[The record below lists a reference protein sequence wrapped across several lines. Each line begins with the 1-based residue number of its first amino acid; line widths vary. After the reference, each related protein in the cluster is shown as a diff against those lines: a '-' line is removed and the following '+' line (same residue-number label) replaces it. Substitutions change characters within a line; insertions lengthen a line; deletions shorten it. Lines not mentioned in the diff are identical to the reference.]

1 MQCRKKR
8 EKKDKKKENL
18 AIYLD
23 QLKAIEAFRSGLVF
37 TESNYGSMSRCEH
50 ARMKMRVE

>member
-1 MQCRKKR
+1 MQKKKG
-8 EKKDKKKENL
+8 KKDKKKENL